1 MNHHPTGSGAYGP
14 NSGKRAAIPA
24 TVQSSGGPGGHSTPN
39 ANAYLKSRVMSASPA
54 ELRLLLIEGAIRFCD
69 QARSGIAEGNPEMI
83 FTGFSK
89 ARAIIT
95 ELISGLNPDVDP
107 DLYQR
112 LTGLYTFMFTR
123 LVDAS
128 SEKSVVIIEE
138 VTELLRYERETWSL
152 LVENLASEN
161 AAAATMEELPST
173 SPGDGLVKSS
183 APDLPRLAPAGR
195 ISTTG

>member
-1 MNHHPTGSGAYGP
+1 MNHHSTGSGSYGP
-14 NSGKRAAIPA
+14 NSGKRAATPA
-24 TVQSSGGPGGHSTPN
+24 TVQSSGGSGGQPTPN
-39 ANAYLKSRVMSASPA
+39 AYVKSKVMSASPA

-69 QARSGIAEGNPEMI
+69 QARAGITEGNPETI

-95 ELISGLNPDVDP
+95 ELISGLNPEVDP
-107 DLYQR
+107 DLYER

-128 SEKSVVIIEE
+128 SEKSIGIIDEVI
-138 VTELLRYERETWSL
+138 ELLRYERETWSL

-161 AAAATMEELPST
+161 TAASSMEELPST
-173 SPGDGLVKSS
+173 SPGETPAVSS
-183 APDLPRLAPAGR
+183 APSLPRLTPAGR

>member
-1 MNHHPTGSGAYGP
+1 MNHHQTGSGAYGP
-14 NSGKRAAIPA
+14 NSGKRASIPA
-24 TVQSSGGPGGHSTPN
+24 TVQSGGGGGSQSTPN
-39 ANAYLKSRVMSASPA
+39 AYLKTRVMSASPA

-69 QARSGIAEGNPEMI
+69 QAKSGISEGNPEMI

-107 DLYQR
+107 ELYER

-128 SEKSVVIIEE
+128 SEKSVVIIDE
-138 VTELLRYERETWSL
+138 VIELLRYERETWSL
-152 LVENLASEN
+152 LVENLATEN
-161 AAAATMEELPST
+161 AEAATLENLPSVPAT
-173 SPGDGLVKSS
+173 GAPVKSS
-183 APDLPRLAPAGR
+183 APELPSLAPATR

>member
-1 MNHHPTGSGAYGP
+1 MNNHSNNAMYGPGSG
-14 NSGKRAAIPA
+14 KKPA
-24 TVQSSGGPGGHSTPN
+24 NPSVPSTNLTNVGAKTTP
-39 ANAYLKSRVMSASPA
+39 NAYLKTRVMAASPA
-54 ELRLLLIEGAIRFCD
+54 ELRLMLIEGAIRFTE
-69 QARSGIAEGNPEMI
+69 QARSGIEESHPENM

-107 DLYQR
+107 ELYER

-128 SEKSVVIIEE
+128 SEKSVVIIDE
-138 VTELLRYERETWSL
+138 VIELLRYERETWSL

-161 AAAATMEELPST
+161 AEAATLESLPSVPAT
-173 SPGDGLVKSS
+173 GAPVKPS
-183 APDLPRLAPAGR
+183 APDLPSLAPATR